1 MGFGKTHS
9 SYARLGCDRLTH
21 ICTPVRLTPAEVE
34 KLIAAAKLGRHGQ
47 RDATLILVAF
57 RHGLR
62 AVEIADLEWSQI
74 EWGRNPA
81 LHVRRAKSGKP
92 AVHPIRGD
100 ELRMLRELQR
110 NTTGAFVF
118 ETERGGPFTA
128 DAVKYHAMS
137 AFVGKADIGDRPS
150 GMCAYGE
157 MFQFSVEAQG
167 FFKKRRVTDALV
179 P

>member
-1 MGFGKTHS
+1 MLMAPNLRVVEPNNIFRKVPTRRPNAEMRS
-9 SYARLGCDRLTH
+9 REY
-21 ICTPVRLTPAEVE
+21 LTPDEVE
-34 KLIAAAKLGRHGQ
+34 KLIAAAKLGRHGH

-62 AVEIADLEWSQI
+62 AVEVADLEWSQV

-81 LHVRRAKSGKP
+81 LHVRRAKNGKP

-128 DAVKYHAMS
+128 DAINRLVET
-137 AFVGKADIGDRPS
+137 IGERAKLPFRGPCS
-150 GMCAYGE
+150 PAAPRLRLRLGQCG
-157 MFQFSVEAQG
+157 S
-167 FFKKRRVTDALV
+167 
-179 P
+179 

>member
-1 MGFGKTHS
+1 MEGKMLMVPS
-9 SYARLGCDRLTH
+9 LRLVAPNH
-21 ICTPVRLTPAEVE
+21 IYRKVPTRRPNAEMRTREYLTPAEVE

-62 AVEIADLEWSQI
+62 AVEIADLEWSQV

-81 LHVRRAKSGKP
+81 LHVRRAKNGKP

-128 DAVKYHAMS
+128 DAVN
-137 AFVGKADIGDRPS
+137 R
-150 GMCAYGE
+150 
-157 MFQFSVEAQG
+157 
-167 FFKKRRVTDALV
+167 ALI
-179 P
+179 